1 MRPSVLPRICRAAP
15 PKSFLCTFSLLLRFC
30 TTTAAEPTD
39 HRSARLNS
47 PNLLLLHQPP
57 LSLFTP
63 LNLAQLSLV
72 FNASENKSSAAVVA
86 VAFTLFFEDNR
97 ANQEYCTRSHQSFTA
112 ARLVASRAC
121 SSALLGRMCSN
132 DVSSPSHK
140 STSST
145 FVDVFK
151 IASALPRPFSPAHPE
166 LQLQPTMEGRR
177 GSRFGLDSLH
187 RGSIAADVLEPPN
200 FETLLRNINRDQP
213 VSGAVDEAERAARH
227 LHSFGADQAIAI
239 WDAASYLLDH
249 ASADARKAG
258 SNLLETICGRQDLS
272 LSARRDLYTSMSRP
286 CSPDLIPS
294 RVRALV
300 ALADHGRK
308 IDFSDDSALPTVV
321 PWIVP
326 LYDSLASTRA
336 KNKKLGKPYNSSTPE
351 EAAFGDL
358 FQLIVDI
365 VTLQRQSP
373 AAADVESLLENLFVV
388 CKSTHVTGDIKHSL
402 AVFDA
407 IISSITVPS
416 SSFSALL
423 DVLCSIHASI
433 KSLAGPTSRVVRNLA
448 KSKSQKEMVG
458 LLHAFLLETPVGP
471 DRNLNVTRGAVDIF
485 RDLVAGYGQ
494 EGMPSLSFDLLISS
508 LQHATNKNDGRID
521 TDILEVCLN
530 MLQGDYLDVAL
541 QYNWTNF
548 VLVILTSA
556 RRVINPRPQSTDTA
570 SSKANTSD
578 DVKSNISAHITRI
591 ASSMEA
597 TWPRLGGN
605 QKIDVLHL
613 FMKVHMQLTPS
624 QAELALRLLSV
635 QKLCHIGC
643 TDWIPTSWELMHN
656 FILARDKTPETS
668 TKNAYRT
675 EDASSIF
682 DAEGFTDALLHNFEE
697 ETSATF
703 LRELVSF
710 LVTVALSC
718 DEQLFKRLIDVL
730 TLQMKADEIKEDLSP
745 TSVSSHPVS
754 HSIPLT
760 NVLLPSLS
768 NVSCLGL
775 VRIFLR
781 SLVGHPSINPS
792 LVFEKLIDIAR
803 SPQRPCDARLSAL
816 KVLFRI
822 RCDSAGAIY
831 VIPTVDSSFLINV
844 LSRTIDVTSRQSV
857 TEDSSS
863 DRKPRNDS
871 QSGRLSLKEPSSGP
885 LVSDTPRAASESR
898 AVKWNSPVWIGDES
912 NSLPEEPL
920 DDPSDRTFA
929 FLPSSTDEQ
938 SEQSPRILLP
948 VNFWV
953 ETVIALLQRE
963 KNWDIYSYVLAYL
976 AAQLMNRELFR
987 NSMPQIKLL
996 RSVLCEQIKNE
1007 SFQEPHGWTGVKK
1020 GDIAVCIFAALTRL
1034 IGFHQHFAKSEQDE
1048 TVRTF
1053 MLGIGSWEATARGCI
1068 HALAVCCHE
1077 TPLSR
1082 YKAMDPL
1089 ATRSASLPTRLS
1101 GGAKETAST
1110 PGASGASAV
1119 DANTSDDLSRYVYHL
1134 TYHVMD
1140 RSNHI
1145 SWIIKRLVFTD
1156 EAGKE
1161 VIEEQSQ
1168 VFMDFMQRV
1177 VFSDLGDTIPFERFP
1192 PSDSDGPVS
1201 KRTWIVGMSIVT
1213 VETAGASGLSQIT
1226 KRQASGTTYAS
1237 YQQRTAPVLPHQI
1250 PVSASP
1256 HSITDEQ
1263 TTRILPS
1270 HILLQLTTSA
1280 FPTPVVTQPLP
1291 LPDDDFTRRAIS
1303 TFDRNDIVDGHK
1315 VGVIYIDQGQ
1325 TEEAQILANTSGSS
1339 DYEFFLGGLGAKV
1352 SLENA
1357 KFNTQGLQHGT
1368 DGEYTYAWRDRVTEI
1383 VYHIPTMMP
1392 TDLAADPYCVKKKMH
1407 IGNDF
1412 VNIIFNRS
1420 NKEVAFDTI
1429 LTQFNFVNVVISPV
1443 CRVSPKEVPIHSI
1456 EDFYQSFYIV
1466 KVVSKPG
1473 FPELSPAAM
1482 PKVISGKNLAAFV
1495 RLIALNAS
1503 AFSLVS
1509 SRGGEHVS
1517 SWQNRLREIRRLRDR
1532 AFDASV
1538 GSSDATVE
1546 TVYVPHRRH
1555 TKAAAVQ
1562 VEETPPAQGLRAN
1575 FGAERNL
1582 YIDNNVFQNLDFSR
1596 WSNSRP

>member
-57 LSLFTP
+57 LSLFNP
-63 LNLAQLSLV
+63 PQPCSALEGLSLV

-656 FILARDKTPETS
+656 FILARDKTPEVRILALDIY
-668 TKNAYRT
+668 KDAYRT

-710 LVTVALSC
+710 LEREASSC
-718 DEQLFKRLIDVL
+718 
-730 TLQMKADEIKEDLSP
+730 
-745 TSVSSHPVS
+745 
-754 HSIPLT
+754 
-760 NVLLPSLS
+760 
-768 NVSCLGL
+768 
-775 VRIFLR
+775 
-781 SLVGHPSINPS
+781 
-792 LVFEKLIDIAR
+792 
-803 SPQRPCDARLSAL
+803 
-816 KVLFRI
+816 
-822 RCDSAGAIY
+822 
-831 VIPTVDSSFLINV
+831 SFLINV

-1077 TPLSR
+1077 TPLSVTKSLHAILDKMSKVMTRMHIAAHILEFLALLARLPDVYVNLRDEEIRTVFGICLRYIESSREQR

>member
-1 MRPSVLPRICRAAP
+1 MKPNAP
-15 PKSFLCTFSLLLRFC
+15 PVTCT
-30 TTTAAEPTD
+30 
-39 HRSARLNS
+39 
-47 PNLLLLHQPP
+47 
-57 LSLFTP
+57 
-63 LNLAQLSLV
+63 
-72 FNASENKSSAAVVA
+72 
-86 VAFTLFFEDNR
+86 
-97 ANQEYCTRSHQSFTA
+97 
-112 ARLVASRAC
+112 
-121 SSALLGRMCSN
+121 
-132 DVSSPSHK
+132 
-140 STSST
+140 
-145 FVDVFK
+145 
-151 IASALPRPFSPAHPE
+151 
-166 LQLQPTMEGRR
+166 
-177 GSRFGLDSLH
+177 
-187 RGSIAADVLEPPN
+187 
-200 FETLLRNINRDQP
+200 
-213 VSGAVDEAERAARH
+213 
-227 LHSFGADQAIAI
+227 SFGADQAIAI

-656 FILARDKTPETS
+656 FILARDKTPEVRILALDIY
-668 TKNAYRT
+668 KDAYRT

-1077 TPLSR
+1077 TPLSVTKSLHAILDKMSKVMTRMHIAAHILEFLALLARLPDVYVNLRDEEIRTVFGICLRYIESSREQR

-1177 VFSDLGDTIPFERFP
+1177 VFSDL
-1192 PSDSDGPVS
+1192 
-1201 KRTWIVGMSIVT
+1201 
-1213 VETAGASGLSQIT
+1213 
-1226 KRQASGTTYAS
+1226 
-1237 YQQRTAPVLPHQI
+1237 
-1250 PVSASP
+1250 
-1256 HSITDEQ
+1256 
-1263 TTRILPS
+1263 
-1270 HILLQLTTSA
+1270 
-1280 FPTPVVTQPLP
+1280 
-1291 LPDDDFTRRAIS
+1291 
-1303 TFDRNDIVDGHK
+1303 
-1315 VGVIYIDQGQ
+1315 
-1325 TEEAQILANTSGSS
+1325 
-1339 DYEFFLGGLGAKV
+1339 
-1352 SLENA
+1352 
-1357 KFNTQGLQHGT
+1357 
-1368 DGEYTYAWRDRVTEI
+1368 
-1383 VYHIPTMMP
+1383 
-1392 TDLAADPYCVKKKMH
+1392 DLAADPYCVKKKMH

>member
-1 MRPSVLPRICRAAP
+1 
-15 PKSFLCTFSLLLRFC
+15 
-30 TTTAAEPTD
+30 
-39 HRSARLNS
+39 
-47 PNLLLLHQPP
+47 
-57 LSLFTP
+57 
-63 LNLAQLSLV
+63 
-72 FNASENKSSAAVVA
+72 
-86 VAFTLFFEDNR
+86 
-97 ANQEYCTRSHQSFTA
+97 
-112 ARLVASRAC
+112 
-121 SSALLGRMCSN
+121 
-132 DVSSPSHK
+132 
-140 STSST
+140 
-145 FVDVFK
+145 
-151 IASALPRPFSPAHPE
+151 
-166 LQLQPTMEGRR
+166 MEGRR

-656 FILARDKTPETS
+656 FILARDKTTEVRILALDIY
-668 TKNAYRT
+668 KDAYRT

-682 DAEGFTDALLHNFEE
+682 DAEG
-697 ETSATF
+697 
-703 LRELVSF
+703 
-710 LVTVALSC
+710 
-718 DEQLFKRLIDVL
+718 RLDL
-730 TLQMKADEIKEDLSP
+730 AMKADEIKERPFANVRVIASRIPFHSSDQRSP
-745 TSVSSHPVS
+745 TFSVKR
-754 HSIPLT
+754 
-760 NVLLPSLS
+760 VLPRLM
-768 NVSCLGL
+768 
-775 VRIFLR
+775 
-781 SLVGHPSINPS
+781 GHPSINPS

-803 SPQRPCDARLSAL
+803 SPQRPSDARLSAL

-929 FLPSSTDEQ
+929 FLPSSTDEH
-938 SEQSPRILLP
+938 SEQSPPVLLP

-1077 TPLSR
+1077 TPLSVTKSLHAILDKMSKVMTRMHIAAHILEFLALLARLPDVYVNLRDEEIRTVFGICLRYIESSREQR

-1101 GGAKETAST
+1101 GGAKETIST

-1134 TYHVMD
+1134 TYHVMVFWFLSLKLQD

-1538 GSSDATVE
+1538 GSSDVTVE
-1546 TVYVPHRRH
+1546 TVYVPQRRH